1 MAPKPAADGAD
12 AAGGLSPG
20 GSYDGGA
27 IPPEEDVRR
36 LSGDTEILDGLFSN
50 VFASYPSNFRSS
62 VERYLDRC
70 DLSITVLKV

>member
-27 IPPEEDVRR
+27 IPPEEDVRGLVETPR
-36 LSGDTEILDGLFSN
+36 SWTVCSATFSQVILQISGVLLNIIL
-50 VFASYPSNFRSS
+50 
-62 VERYLDRC
+62 
-70 DLSITVLKV
+70 TVVTLA